1 MQDALKNVS
10 QSKYDLFFA
19 VISKI
24 RGIIDEHGFCHQ
36 QQIKATFCVDCGS
49 GFPLSIAI
57 SIVAGENEPN
67 GDQQLFCLTP
77 QWICS
82 GSMTRTYNATS
93 DTLEI
98 GFIFNH
104 TIHAGRYL
112 RMTRARNGS
121 QENQQILLKPCCK

>member
-19 VISKI
+19 VISII

-112 RMTRARNGS
+112 RMTRVRNGS